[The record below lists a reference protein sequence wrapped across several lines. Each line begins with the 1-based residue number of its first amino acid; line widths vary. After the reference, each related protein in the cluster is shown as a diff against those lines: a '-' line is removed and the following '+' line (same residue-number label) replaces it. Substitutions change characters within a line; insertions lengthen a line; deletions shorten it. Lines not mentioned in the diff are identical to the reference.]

1 MAPYTRYAVYYTPE
15 ADSDLA
21 RLGAAWLGWD
31 TQAGT
36 TAAHPDLAGLPLP
49 LADITTTPRKYGLHG
64 TLKPPFKLA
73 DEQTEQALADALAA
87 FCAGRAP
94 VLLDGLAVA
103 RLGGF
108 LALTPLGDVAALSAL
123 ASAVV
128 TAFEPFRA
136 PLTDAQL
143 AKRRAA
149 GLSDR
154 QEALLTRWGYPYVM
168 EEFRFHLTLS
178 GKLGAGADRVAE
190 VAQAYFRPAL
200 PTPYPVTGLSLCG
213 EDTDGRFHV
222 IHRYTLSG

>member
-1 MAPYTRYAVYYTPE
+1 MPPYTRYAVYYTPE

-31 TQAGT
+31 TQAGHP
-36 TAAHPDLAGLPLP
+36 AAHPELDGLPRP
-49 LADITTTPRKYGLHG
+49 LADITETPRKYGLHG

-73 DEQTEQALADALAA
+73 DGQTEQALADALAA

-94 VLLDGLAVA
+94 VVLDGLAVT

-108 LALTPLGDVAALSAL
+108 VALTPVGDVTALSAL

-128 TAFEPFRA
+128 AAFEPFRA

-143 AKRRAA
+143 ARRRAA
-149 GLSDR
+149 GLTDR

-178 GKLGAGADRVAE
+178 GKLGPDADAVAA
-190 VAQAYFRPAL
+190 VAQAYVAPAL
-200 PTPYPVTGLSLCG
+200 PAPFPITGLSLCG
-213 EDTDGRFHV
+213 EDAAGRFHV
-222 IHRYTLSG
+222 IHRYPLSG